1 MDEYLDQVIWGNSV
15 ENYLWFTGIIVLSI
29 LFKRIISKK
38 LSRVI
43 FGVFKRFLSEVE
55 AIDKFFELLIKPVE
69 YLIVLIGI
77 SFAFNALSF
86 PVPVEGETG
95 FQEMLN
101 LFLQV
106 SIIIIVTWIV
116 LRVVDFLAYVLGK
129 QAEKTD
135 TKADDQIIEFIKEAL
150 KIVAVT
156 FSVLF
161 TLGAVFQLNI
171 GSLIAGLGIGGLA
184 IALAAQDTLENLIAS
199 FIIFLDKPFVVGDY
213 INVGDVYGTVEKIG
227 FRSTRIRTLEK
238 SYLTIPNKSLIN
250 DTLDNLTLRSYR
262 RAKYSVGVTY
272 DTSIDQIKSIVK
284 EIQEYIDQHQQTDEN
299 GLVKFESFGDSS
311 LNILVLYFVD
321 TKQYSEY
328 LTVQQEINYK
338 IMEIVSKHG
347 GDFAFPT
354 RTVHVLNESK

>member
-156 FSVLF
+156 FSV
-161 TLGAVFQLNI
+161 
-171 GSLIAGLGIGGLA
+171 
-184 IALAAQDTLENLIAS
+184 
-199 FIIFLDKPFVVGDY
+199 
-213 INVGDVYGTVEKIG
+213 
-227 FRSTRIRTLEK
+227 
-238 SYLTIPNKSLIN
+238 
-250 DTLDNLTLRSYR
+250 
-262 RAKYSVGVTY
+262 
-272 DTSIDQIKSIVK
+272 
-284 EIQEYIDQHQQTDEN
+284 
-299 GLVKFESFGDSS
+299 
-311 LNILVLYFVD
+311 
-321 TKQYSEY
+321 
-328 LTVQQEINYK
+328 
-338 IMEIVSKHG
+338 
-347 GDFAFPT
+347 
-354 RTVHVLNESK
+354 